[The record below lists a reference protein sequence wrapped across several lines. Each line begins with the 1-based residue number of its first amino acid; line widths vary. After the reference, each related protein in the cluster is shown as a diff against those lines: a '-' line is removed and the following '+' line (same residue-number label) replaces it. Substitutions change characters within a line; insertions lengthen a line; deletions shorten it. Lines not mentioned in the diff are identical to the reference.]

1 MPADHRSRFTAKD
14 SVKENEEIKRAINL
28 VINQVTNQARVF
40 ITEEA
45 GRTIESTE

>member
-28 VINQVTNQARVF
+28 VINQVTNKHVF
-40 ITEEA
+40 LSQRKQG
-45 GRTIESTE
+45 GRSSP